1 MSLFRTFAPFFV
13 VFLLGA
19 CGFRSLYGTDAT
31 GDAPGEL
38 ATIKVNPI
46 ADRLGQQLRNNL
58 LDLLNPRGGPAN
70 PRYFLT
76 VSLDQST
83 QRLAIEKDAFAT
95 RANLRLRAEFSLQ
108 DPDSREIVLSGKSLV
123 VSSYNILDS
132 EFATGLESLLHTT
145 QVATERISGG
155 VVLVGEYPSTDLFRV
170 STNLRHDRRCQ
181 RDEPYGHCG
190 NDGIIECRQ

>member
-1 MSLFRTFAPFFV
+1 MSLFRTFAPLLV
-13 VFLLGA
+13 VLLLGA

-58 LDLLNPRGGPAN
+58 LDLLNPRGRPAD
-70 PRYFLT
+70 PRYLLT
-76 VSLDQST
+76 VHLAPST

-95 RANLRLRAEFSLQ
+95 RANLQLLARFSLQ
-108 DPDSREIVLSGKSLV
+108 DPDSREVVLSGKSLV

-132 EFATGLESLLHTT
+132 EFATLMAEKDANARAAREIAHDIRSRLAAFFVRQGGGKES
-145 QVATERISGG
+145 R
-155 VVLVGEYPSTDLFRV
+155 
-170 STNLRHDRRCQ
+170 
-181 RDEPYGHCG
+181 
-190 NDGIIECRQ
+190 

>member
-1 MSLFRTFAPFFV
+1 MSLFRTFAALFV
-13 VFLLGA
+13 VLLLGA

-31 GDAPGEL
+31 GDATGEL
-38 ATIKVNPI
+38 ATIKINPI

-58 LDLLNPRGGPAN
+58 LDLLNPRGRPSN

-76 VSLDQST
+76 VALDQST

-95 RANLRLRAEFSLQ
+95 RANLTLLAKYSLQ

-132 EFATGLESLLHTT
+132 EFATLMAEKDAKARAAREIAHDIRTRLAAFFVR
-145 QVATERISGG
+145 QGG
-155 VVLVGEYPSTDLFRV
+155 GEENR
-170 STNLRHDRRCQ
+170 
-181 RDEPYGHCG
+181 
-190 NDGIIECRQ
+190 

>member
-1 MSLFRTFAPFFV
+1 MSLFRTFAALFV
-13 VFLLGA
+13 VLLLGA

-38 ATIKVNPI
+38 ATIKVSPI

-58 LDLLNPRGGPAN
+58 LDLLNPRGRPAN
-70 PRYFLT
+70 PRYLLT
-76 VSLDQST
+76 VGLDQST

-95 RANLRLRAEFSLQ
+95 RANLRLLANFSLQ

-132 EFATGLESLLHTT
+132 EFATLMAEKDAKARAIREIAYDVRTRLAAFFVR
-145 QVATERISGG
+145 Q
-155 VVLVGEYPSTDLFRV
+155 
-170 STNLRHDRRCQ
+170 RR
-181 RDEPYGHCG
+181 EKENP
-190 NDGIIECRQ
+190 